1 MNAVDRTQTGILSR
15 SATEIGRVLA
25 KAMKEGVPLNAY
37 FPSATF
43 QAPLVHVDPKAGRI
57 LIGRCRAEA
66 ANAAVLAR
74 PRCTFHCEMGGWHIE
89 FVAAEPRAVV
99 YRGHNLIQCR
109 FPELLAS
116 NPRRAHERVRLRSPL
131 PLRVQADAAGIMPF
145 DALIIDL
152 GLGGVGFLAYASA
165 ITLEPG
171 TVLRGCRIALPGGAV
186 CVADLEVRYSQAVTL
201 PNGRR
206 AMRSGCRFLS
216 TPPEVAA
223 LTKRLMEA

>member
-1 MNAVDRTQTGILSR
+1 MTAVDKTQTGILSR
-15 SATEIGRVLA
+15 SPTEIGRVLA

-37 FPSATF
+37 FPNVTF
-43 QAPLVHVDPKAGRI
+43 QASLVHVDPKAGRI

-145 DALIIDL
+145 DALIVDL

-216 TPPEVAA
+216 TPPELAV
-223 LTKRLMEA
+223 LMKRLLGA